1 MSDPNYGD
9 TQTGPRAEAEAKPVE
24 RVLSG
29 LILGERLSWTGMFER
44 SRLLPAWT
52 RRKRREIEA
61 QGDAEGILETT
72 LPFSLNAS
80 PAPFYPGP
88 GAHTEWFIFQLQ
100 LAAQTDGSAERALE
114 NWQRL
119 AQNTADLRLTLA
131 QQAALTHLRAGRTPP
146 VTGHDNPHY
155 FDDGACFRALAM
167 ACWELYAPR
176 PRLETTLLERVTR
189 DAEITNAEDGVWG
202 ARAVA
207 AFVGAADQPLAER
220 LQCALDEF
228 PPGSWSSRVAE
239 TALAQVGVSKT
250 VFDLSRRLSKL
261 ANYAYSYGNAAAETV
276 PAALAILAYS
286 EGDHEKALLAA
297 LGVPRQAGSLVP
309 LVGALC
315 GALPGAPVHPGTLES
330 PLFGVAL
337 PFLAGRSAKEHLAAL
352 GKHERNSS
360 YGPNA

>member
-1 MSDPNYGD
+1 MSEPSCSD
-9 TQTGPRAEAEAKPVE
+9 TPTNPGAEPEAGPVE

-61 QGDAEGILETT
+61 QHEVTGILETT

-100 LAAQTDGSAERALE
+100 IAAQTDGSAESTLE
-114 NWQRL
+114 YWQRL
-119 AQNTADLRLTLA
+119 AQNTTDLRLTLA
-131 QQAALTHLRAGRTPP
+131 QQTALTQLRAGRTPP

-155 FDDGACFRALAM
+155 FDDGACFRALAT
-167 ACWELYAPR
+167 ASWELTAPNME
-176 PRLETTLLERVTR
+176 LGTMLLEHVTR

-207 AFVGAADQPLAER
+207 AFVGAADQPLADR
-220 LQCALDEF
+220 LQRALDEF
-228 PPGSWSSRVAE
+228 PPGSWISRVAE
-239 TALAQVGVSKT
+239 LTLAQAGASTT

-286 EGDHEKALLAA
+286 EGDHERALLAA

-309 LVGALC
+309 LVSALC
-315 GALPGAPVHPGTLES
+315 GALPGAPVHPETLTS

-337 PFLAGRSAKEHLAAL
+337 PFLTGRSAEEHLAAL
-352 GKHERNSS
+352 GNYERNSD
-360 YGPNA
+360 GPNA

>member
-1 MSDPNYGD
+1 VSSPYDSARA
-9 TQTGPRAEAEAKPVE
+9 RAEAAGPVE

-29 LILGERLSWTGMFER
+29 LILGEKLSWTGMYER

-100 LAAQTDGSAERALE
+100 LAAQTDGSSEKTREHWQKLAEG
-114 NWQRL
+114 
-119 AQNTADLRLTLA
+119 TADLRLTLA

-167 ACWELYAPR
+167 TAWELTVPNME
-176 PRLETTLLERVTR
+176 LGTLLERVTR
-189 DAEITNAEDGVWG
+189 DAEMTNAEDGVWG

-220 LQCALDEF
+220 IQRALSEF
-228 PPGSWSSRVAE
+228 PPGSWISRVAE
-239 TALAQVGVSKT
+239 LTLTQASASTT
-250 VFDLSRRLSKL
+250 VFDLSRRLSEM

-276 PAALAILAYS
+276 PAALAIVAYS
-286 EGDHEKALLAA
+286 KGDYEKALLAA

-315 GALPGAPVHPGTLES
+315 GALPGAPVHPETLTS

-337 PFLAGRSAKEHLAAL
+337 PFLAGRSATEHLAAL
-352 GKHERNSS
+352 GRYERNHHGS
-360 YGPNA
+360 NT